1 MSHAT
6 QVYPDTSVAHVQH
19 QGSRPSY
26 IIGPTP
32 PITDYY
38 TLGKTL
44 GTGQYGAAYE
54 AVSNSNGMDVAV
66 KVINKSRFRSSD
78 IAYQFDSMRSEIGIM
93 RTVDHP
99 NIIKL
104 HDVFETENDLYLVME
119 LCRGGELFDRI
130 KERRQ
135 YSEKE
140 AQDVLRQICE
150 GVNVLH
156 ERKIA
161 HCDLK
166 PDNFLFVSKDPASPL
181 KIIDFGMSKS
191 LRRREYLKHLRG
203 TPYYIAPEVL
213 SGQYSECCDM
223 WSIGV
228 VMFVMLFGFPPF
240 HGENDHVI
248 FRKIKAGFD
257 PTVKKGWGAW
267 FPAQAPVSASARDL
281 ISKLLTID
289 PSVRL
294 TAAEALAHPWMQGR
308 DVPLHPLPVTV
319 MSNLTTFIRKTQFS
333 NEILEYLTQSSMDN
347 AEYISL
353 ARTFRFIDKNNDG
366 TLTVDEFKQALQ
378 ETEAYGGLPNEAF
391 LRNAI
396 DFADLDGDGTISWK
410 ELLLA
415 TTARRLAA
423 KEERMWNSFKKMDLD
438 GDGKLSVAELQTA
451 LNKDD
456 ATIRRLIADV
466 DKDNNGFVD
475 YEEFLSIFEKQET
488 ENNKVIYE

>member
-1 MSHAT
+1 MS
-6 QVYPDTSVAHVQH
+6 QQQQLDQ
-19 QGSRPSY
+19 QQQRPQY

-32 PITDYY
+32 SILDFY
-38 TLGKTL
+38 TMGKTL

-54 AVSNSNGMDVAV
+54 AMSKTTNLPVAV
-66 KVINKSRFRSSD
+66 KVINKSRFRASD
-78 IAYQFDSMRSEIGIM
+78 ISYQFDSMRSEINIM
-93 RTVDHP
+93 RNVDHP

-104 HDVFETENDLYLVME
+104 MDVFETENDLFLVME

-130 KERRQ
+130 KARRH
-135 YSEKE
+135 YSERE
-140 AQDVLRQICE
+140 AQGVLRQICE

-166 PDNFLFVSKDPASPL
+166 PDNFLFVSPSEESPL

-213 SGQYSECCDM
+213 NGQYSECCDM

-240 HGENDHVI
+240 HGENDEII

-257 PTVKKGWGAW
+257 PRVRAGWGAW
-267 FPAQAPVSASARDL
+267 FPEAAPVSASARDL
-281 ISKLLTID
+281 IAKLLTID
-289 PSVRL
+289 TSARL
-294 TAAEALAHPWMQGR
+294 SAAEALAHPWMQGR
-308 DVPLHPLPVTV
+308 DIPLHPLPVTV
-319 MSNLTTFIRKTQFS
+319 MSNFNTFIRKTQFS
-333 NEILEYLTQSSMDN
+333 KEILEHLTHTSMDN
-347 AEYISL
+347 AEYLAL

-366 TLTVDEFKQALQ
+366 TLTIDEFKQALK
-378 ETEAYGGLPNEAF
+378 ETEAFGGLPNEAV
-391 LRNAI
+391 LRSAMEY
-396 DFADLDGDGTISWK
+396 ADLDGDGVISWK

-423 KEERMWNSFKKMDLD
+423 KEERLWNSFKKMDLN
-438 GDGKLSVAELQTA
+438 GDGKLSVDELKRA

-456 ATIRRLIADV
+456 DEVRRLIADV
-466 DKDNNGFVD
+466 DVDKNGFVD

-488 ENNKVIYE
+488 ENTNNFLAN